1 MDFFTLA
8 QLRRKVQIDLDLEAE
23 DFVQLEELDGYLNE
37 GIDEAESHIHTLGM
51 EDEYFTKF
59 ALLPWTLGGD
69 LFDLPSDIYANKI
82 RGVTYDD
89 GSLIYEIKRVRGRHL
104 FNKIA
109 NAQHFSNSDDYYQ
122 YKLINQTAG
131 TGSQMNIYPKSRI
144 NSTVLPLVAGQSA
157 DGLPIVKIWYIR
169 QSNRLV
175 LETDVCDIPEF
186 YHFVIKFAKWMVLL
200 KEGHPNMGA
209 AKAELDY
216 QRNLMIDTLSNMV
229 PDKDSEI
236 VPDLEM
242 YTDIS

>member
-1 MDFFTLA
+1 MADFFTLA

-23 DFVQLEELDGYLNE
+23 DFVQLEELDGYINE

-51 EDEYFTKF
+51 EDDYFLKF
-59 ALLPWTLGGD
+59 GFLQINTGD
-69 LFDLPSDIYANKI
+69 DITNLPSDIYGHKV
-82 RGVTYDD
+82 RGITYDD
-89 GSLIYEIKRVRGRHL
+89 GSLIYEIKRVRGMHL

-122 YKLINQTAG
+122 YMMINQTPGATAQIQWYPDFRVTTTATG
-131 TGSQMNIYPKSRI
+131 T
-144 NSTVLPLVAGQSA
+144 
-157 DGLPIVKIWYIR
+157 DGLPQVKCWYIR
-169 QSNRLV
+169 QANRLV
-175 LETDVCDIPEF
+175 AETDICDIPEF

-200 KEGHPNMGA
+200 KEGHPNMVA
-209 AKAELDY
+209 AKSELDF

-236 VPDLEM
+236 VPDLTM